1 MFFKRVRE
9 YFKFLVSLSKTNWRL
24 LRGMWKLTRLPQPAI
39 TIFGG
44 SRLSID
50 APEAQQA
57 KELAKIL
64 AYEGFSII
72 TGGGPGIM
80 EAANAGA
87 LDYIRE
93 CFGDGNKKCPKS
105 PISGGIGLIKLNKN
119 KANPYVQD
127 YVEMRHFFARK
138 WLLVRYSIGFVA
150 FPGGFGTMD
159 EIFEV
164 LTLVQCKRMVQ
175 VPIILI
181 GIQYWQ
187 PMVDWVYKS
196 ALAKKL
202 IDPGQ
207 EKLFIVTDNIQEA
220 AKIIVASCK
229 NCDQSRLHNG
239 TSLMN

>member
-9 YFKFLVSLSKTNWRL
+9 YWKFLVSLSKTNWRL
-24 LRGMWKLTRLPQPAI
+24 IRGMWKLTQLPQPAI

-44 SRLSID
+44 SRLSFD
-50 APEAQQA
+50 SPEAKQA

-64 AYEGFSII
+64 AHEGFSII

-87 LDYIRE
+87 LDYLKE
-93 CFGDGNKKCPKS
+93 CLVNGDKKCPKG
-105 PISGGIGLIKLNKN
+105 PISGGIGLIKLNKDR
-119 KANPYVQD
+119 ANRYVQD

-159 EIFEV
+159 EVFEV
-164 LTLVQCKRMVQ
+164 LTLVQCKRMIQ
-175 VPIILI
+175 VPIILV
-181 GIQYWQ
+181 GTKYWQ
-187 PMVDWVYKS
+187 PIVDWVHKS
-196 ALAKKL
+196 ALAQKL

-207 EKLFIVTDNIQEA
+207 EKLFIVTDDIHAA
-220 AKIIVASCK
+220 AKVIIDSCK
-229 NCDQSRLHNG
+229 NYDQSSLNGG